1 MLLTLLTDGVDIT
14 QGNLSET
21 KVFNAIL
28 TSKARLDTK
37 RLIRELALFG
47 KEKVN
52 KKLLSY
58 QGMCIRTC
66 FKKEATSLFVRTDF
80 AHPTLPW

>member
-1 MLLTLLTDGVDIT
+1 MSLTLLTNGVDIT

-37 RLIRELALFG
+37 RFTPWG
-47 KEKVN
+47 VYQD
-52 KKLLSY
+52 LL
-58 QGMCIRTC
+58 
-66 FKKEATSLFVRTDF
+66 
-80 AHPTLPW
+80 

>member
-1 MLLTLLTDGVDIT
+1 MFLTLLTNGVDIT

-37 RLIRELALFG
+37 RFTRELVLFG

-58 QGMCIRTC
+58 QGMCIRTR
-66 FKKEATSLFVRTDF
+66 FEKEAASLSVRTDS
-80 AHPTLPW
+80 AHPTL